1 MVDRWTEIVPG
12 TDVWHSTRQLY
23 DVVVLCIAN
32 RSTSDALVE
41 VDAGHSENTEIFLRR
56 QHCINRGGGGSMT
69 TVDDDDNR
77 FRVVVPGCTTR
88 AVATFGVID
97 STQAVHLHVRCSLV
111 ALPPVPV
118 LATTSTTYIDDNAHH
133 SPLSAAL
140 FDHSPRGAQEDS
152 GEVESERKGVSAA
165 VHRRGGGRRSPS
177 VYDIRE
183 EDATRQSAA
192 VEEWLQQS
200 NNRRR
205 RTQTS

>member
-12 TDVWHSTRQLY
+12 ADVWHSTRQLY

-41 VDAGHSENTEIFLRR
+41 VDAGHSENTELFLRR
-56 QHCINRGGGGSMT
+56 QHRGGGGSLI
-69 TVDDDDNR
+69 DDDDR
-77 FRVVVPGCTTR
+77 FRVAVPGCTTR

-111 ALPPVPV
+111 ALPPVV
-118 LATTSTTYIDDNAHH
+118 LTTTSTAYIDDSAHH
-133 SPLSAAL
+133 SPSYNGLP
-140 FDHSPRGAQEDS
+140 DYSPRGARENS
-152 GEVESERKGVSAA
+152 GVGEEERGGVSA
-165 VHRRGGGRRSPS
+165 VHRRGGGRSPS
-177 VYDIRE
+177 VNDIRE

-205 RTQTS
+205 RTQTT